1 MNSIFVYRL
10 NKFLSRDNEINIYCI
25 GSNKVVGDM
34 LGPMVGS
41 MLINNLESNSVKV
54 FGHLN
59 EPLTYRK
66 LMYSNIKGE
75 NSIFID
81 SALGEKCDIGKV
93 IINNRKLM
101 PGKALNKDKI
111 CYKGIS
117 IKAIVGKNRN
127 NTILNTIE
135 LKRISYEYIKDF
147 AKFISKNIYET
158 IKYNE

>member
-1 MNSIFVYRL
+1 MDSIFVYRL
-10 NKFLSRDNEINIYCI
+10 NKFLSRDNKINIYCI
-25 GSNKVVGDM
+25 GSNKVIGDM

-41 MLINNLESNSVKV
+41 MLINNLENNNVKV

-66 LMYSNIKGE
+66 LMYSNIKDK

-81 SALGEKCDIGKV
+81 SALGNKYDIGKV
-93 IINNRKLM
+93 IISNRKLM
-101 PGKALNKDKI
+101 PGKALSKDKI
-111 CYKGIS
+111 CYKGTS
-117 IKAIVGKNRN
+117 IKAIVGENRN
-127 NTILNTIE
+127 NTILNAIE
-135 LKRISYEYIKDF
+135 LKRVPYEYIRDF